1 MSVRHIRQLLRTAF
15 AIERRADTGILDVR
29 GEAERALLYFRGG
42 RLVFAEQSNLGR
54 TIGAYLVD
62 NLVISREQYQALVAA
77 VASDPG
83 PSPLLTLMERAIGEG
98 LIAHTVANAILSSQV
113 ERNFIRALGW
123 DADYCRF
130 SPETQVLEGHPVF
143 PCSLEVLVLQGL
155 REHLGDA
162 EKAELIGRY
171 GGRLPRLARSPGD
184 LAREFRLQ
192 PREERFL
199 RDLDHFTPLSEQLPD
214 LAGSELC
221 LIIALHFSGRL
232 SFSRSEGSAMSS
244 ANHSIIDERPR
255 GEKLTENKI
264 RLTLPQPPSEEEV
277 QAAAA
282 FQRGKRSLHDDPRAA
297 REELHAAANMV
308 PRPDYVLYA
317 IWADYACANRDAKHG
332 MLSKLEDATRRAL
345 ESDGTLAFAY
355 FVVGHLHIAL
365 GDPESAILAF
375 ERAQAL
381 DPTDPSPAFE
391 LAAIKEGRYGTA

>member
-1 MSVRHIRQLLRTAF
+1 VSVRHLRQLLRTVF

-29 GEAERALLYFRGG
+29 GEAERALMYFRGG
-42 RLVFAEQSNLGR
+42 RLVFVEQSNLGR
-54 TIGAYLVD
+54 TIGAFLVD
-62 NLVISREQYQALVAA
+62 NLVVSREQYQTLVAA
-77 VASDPG
+77 VANDPG
-83 PSPLLTLMERAIGEG
+83 PSPLLTFMERAIAEE
-98 LIAHTVANAILSSQV
+98 LVAHSVAHAILSAQV

-130 SPETQVLEGHPVF
+130 SPETQVLEGQPVF

-155 REHLGDA
+155 RAHLGPD
-162 EKAELIGRY
+162 ERAELIGRY
-171 GGRLPRLARSPGD
+171 GPRLPRLARSPGD

-199 RDLDHFTPLSEQLPD
+199 RELDAFTPLAEQLPD
-214 LAGSELC
+214 PPDGALSLV
-221 LIIALHFSGRL
+221 IALHFSGRL
-232 SFSRSEGSAMSS
+232 SFSRSERSS
-244 ANHSIIDERPR
+244 SSNDHPVIDERPR

-264 RLTLPQPPSEEEV
+264 RLTLPQPPSDEEV
-277 QAAAA
+277 RAAAA
-282 FQRGKRSLHDDPRAA
+282 FQRGKRSLHDDPRSA
-297 REELHAAANMV
+297 RVELHTAANMV

-317 IWADYACANRDAKHG
+317 TWADYACASDDAKRG

-345 ESDGTLAFAY
+345 EADGTLAFAY
-355 FVVGHLHIAL
+355 FVVGHLHLGL
-365 GDPESAILAF
+365 GDPESATLAF